1 MFFLL
6 FLIKKP
12 FYWLFFRKYF
22 VILQK
27 ICADM
32 TKNKKEK
39 EVETPVRAAKSECKC
54 SSGWGWTLFYVIAIV
69 ALGVYYLIV
78 KNSDVLFMAQSRQL
92 WYSSDIYW
100 NDLMKLPG
108 GLLAWTGSYLT
119 QFLYKPALGSGIL
132 MALWVVLYFL
142 IQKSFQLKGW
152 LPGLAFAAVMC
163 LLAGEIDMGYWIYYI
178 KIPGYY
184 FRETL
189 GFMATAMLFWIGRL
203 PGNKWVSIVVNVLVG
218 LTYPLFGFF
227 SLLALLLLALR
238 ALKSL
243 KTNKVSAAYVA
254 GSAALLLVIVPIVFY
269 QFYPE
274 LPMYDA
280 WVVSFPLFRSEE
292 TISLPSMMPYLVLVV
307 LLVLATLL
315 SGSAKIERP
324 KPVACHLLNIV
335 IVVLSVLAVEVSD
348 FSDYNFH
355 AETRIYRAVDESRWD
370 DVLLESAKAPGDVTR
385 EMVMLRNIALFNK
398 GTAGEAMFHYNNMG
412 EPPCVR
418 DSLHVH
424 MVQCAAPLIYLHHGK
439 TNFSLRWCIENS
451 VEYDFSF
458 NNLKILALC
467 SLIHG
472 ELKAARK
479 YLDILTNTLFYKD
492 WAEHYMPI
500 TEDPSLIKGEKL
512 KTHYPELAN
521 IIELRNHMGTT
532 LDGDN
537 GLCEMYIINY
547 FSNTMNRDSKYLQ
560 EITLDYAILQKDIQ
574 LFWPHFMLYATL
586 NTDKEMPIHYQEA
599 AYLYGKLEP
608 QSMDISR
615 MPFDKQRIV
624 ERYASFNQASQSLIK
639 TGMSPKQVG
648 ESMKASYG
656 DTFWWFYFF
665 CRDVHSY

>member
-1 MFFLL
+1 
-6 FLIKKP
+6 
-12 FYWLFFRKYF
+12 
-22 VILQK
+22 
-27 ICADM
+27 M
-32 TKNKKEK
+32 TKNKKGK
-39 EVETPVRAAKSECKC
+39 EVETPVNAVKTECKC
-54 SSGWGWTLFYVIAIV
+54 SSGWGWMVLYVVAIV
-69 ALGVYYLIV
+69 ALGVYYLII

-92 WYSSDIYW
+92 WYGSEVYW
-100 NDLMKLPG
+100 NDMMKLPG

-119 QFLYKPALGSGIL
+119 QFLYKPAVGSGMLI
-132 MALWVVLYFL
+132 ALWVILYFL
-142 IQKSFQLKGW
+142 IQKAFRLKGW
-152 LPGLAFAAVMC
+152 LCGLAFASVMC
-163 LLAGEIDMGYWIYYI
+163 LLAGEIDLGYWIYYI

-189 GFMATAMLFWIGRL
+189 GFIVTATFVWIAGMSQ
-203 PGNKWVSIVVNVLVG
+203 NKWVNIGMNVFIG
-218 LTYPLFGFF
+218 LTYPLFGAF
-227 SLLALLLLALR
+227 SLLALLLISII
-238 ALKSL
+238 ALKNL
-243 KTNKVSAAYVA
+243 KTNKVSAIYSI
-254 GSAALLLVIVPIVFY
+254 GSAIALLIIVPIVFY

-292 TISLPSMMPYLVLVV
+292 MISIPSMMPYLVLVV
-307 LLVLATLL
+307 LLILAGLL
-315 SGSAKIERP
+315 SGSMKIEKP
-324 KPVACHLLNIV
+324 KPILAYLAHILIL
-335 IVVLSVLAVEVSD
+335 VLSILAVEASD
-348 FSDYNFH
+348 FSDYNYH
-355 AETRIYRAVDESRWD
+355 AETRIYRAVEECRWD

-451 VEYDFSF
+451 VEYDYSF
-458 NNLKILALC
+458 NNLKILAIC

-472 ELKAARK
+472 EIKAARK
-479 YLDILTNTLFYKD
+479 YLDILSNTLFYKD

-500 TEDPSLIKGEKL
+500 TEDPSLIKGKKL
-512 KTHYPELAN
+512 QKNYPELAN

-547 FSNTMNRDSKYLQ
+547 FSNTMNKDSKYLQ

-574 LFWPHFMLYATL
+574 LFWSHFMLYATL
-586 NTDKEMPIHYQEA
+586 NADKDMPIHYQEA

-608 QSMDISR
+608 QSMNTSR

-624 ERYASFNQASQSLIK
+624 ERYASFSQTSQSLIK
-639 TGMSPKQVG
+639 TGLAPKQVG
-648 ESMKASYG
+648 EAMKASYG

-665 CRDVHSY
+665 CRDVNSY